1 MDTELGPLFTE
12 VPEGSD
18 DIIDAVARIEMERQE
33 RAREVGNAAACAAA
47 LRDLRTLHASEKEAL
62 RVGGPSSEHSANLAA
77 LAVEIRRVEKMS
89 GSTSRMSLPEGDKR
103 ASSAG
108 SQPGAHRAPVRQN
121 GRQNVRR
128 KGGRQR

>member
-1 MDTELGPLFTE
+1 MDMELGPLFAD
-12 VPEGSD
+12 VPQGSD

-33 RAREVGNAAACAAA
+33 RAREVGNAAACATA

-62 RVGGPSSEHSANLAA
+62 RGGGPSSEHSANLAA
-77 LAVEIRRVEKMS
+77 LAAEIRRVEKMS
-89 GSTSRMSLPEGDKR
+89 GTNRMSLPEGDKR

-108 SQPGAHRAPVRQN
+108 SQPGAQRPPVRNN